1 MESIDQ
7 VFVNEQVINAAMSF
21 SNADYFLENF
31 LKSFLLTQHPA
42 ASVAGFIYFKLI
54 NFYT

>member
-1 MESIDQ
+1 
-7 VFVNEQVINAAMSF
+7 VFVNEQVINALMSF

-42 ASVAGFIYFKLI
+42 ASVAGLCI
-54 NFYT
+54 